1 MQENEYDCL
10 PTAGFGSKNSELS
23 NQESEGFVYL
33 LEQEGEVFDQI
44 ITCES
49 RRDHLSFSTKN
60 RRTCPKQRNE

>member
-1 MQENEYDCL
+1 MQENKYDSL
-10 PTAGFGSKNSELS
+10 LTADFGSKNSGLS
-23 NQESEGFVYL
+23 NKESERFGYL

-60 RRTCPKQRNE
+60 RRTCSKQRNE